1 MNGVLAMVSPG
12 FFDKLI
18 GHSKVEEARRQPRS
32 GVIRLVQ
39 GPQHC
44 RRVRPRRDHQ
54 VKPRL
59 LARNPDSG
67 RGREGIECDR
77 RHETDHAGR
86 LGAAHRNAASLR
98 VSARAAVAARRRQC
112 AAQQER
118 PRQAERRPHARRRAI
133 HPHRRAFDRG
143 GVHPGAAD
151 HVAKTARHRERGSAL
166 GRSRAGPARES
177 LAMTINHRRI
187 AILMTVLAVT
197 FIASLLVATAP

>member
-118 PRQAERRPHARRRAI
+118 PRQAERRP
-133 HPHRRAFDRG
+133 RG
-143 GVHPGAAD
+143 GAQFTRIA
-151 HVAKTARHRERGSAL
+151 
-166 GRSRAGPARES
+166 GRS
-177 LAMTINHRRI
+177 TVVVF
-187 AILMTVLAVT
+187 ILVPQITLQKRLD
-197 FIASLLVATAP
+197 IASAAQRWADRVPGLLASHWR